1 MGKRFVGYE
10 PRWYD
15 AQQTLTE
22 KGQLVHQ
29 LTTPKRRSGVSGK
42 VYEVKLH
49 KPLVGNEAKVFASGD
64 LKLKSEAKA
73 CKPALLEVVV
83 IFFLKSHNR

>member
-1 MGKRFVGYE
+1 VAAGRLDKWASGLLVMSQDGTDSQYHLQF
-10 PRWYD
+10 
-15 AQQTLTE
+15 

-49 KPLVGNEAKVFASGD
+49 KPLVGNEPKIFASGD
-64 LKLKSEAKA
+64 LKLKSETKP
-73 CKPALLEVVV
+73 CKPALLEVV
-83 IFFLKSHNR
+83 